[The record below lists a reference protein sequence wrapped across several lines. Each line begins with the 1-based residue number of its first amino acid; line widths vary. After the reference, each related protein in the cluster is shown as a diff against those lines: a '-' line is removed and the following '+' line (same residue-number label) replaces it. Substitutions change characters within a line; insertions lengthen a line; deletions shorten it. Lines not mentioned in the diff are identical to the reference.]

1 MWKSILAIVMVLA
14 VPATLADS
22 NWYVSGSFGN
32 VSQEESEN
40 SGAFTSDFTTGDGS
54 PAVPNGTVLPAGT
67 SVGWMTEFDS
77 GTVFSFEAGKRYG
90 SALRSGIEVSWA
102 SADVDFHEGVT
113 AGGTLID
120 GVDAAVLTGSAT
132 QLGATVGQI
141 VADGQGEIET
151 MSMMANAYYD
161 FNRDGKFSPYLG
173 AGIGFSMVDVT
184 FNPSGVGIIDD
195 DDTAFAYQVKAG
207 ATLSFSDRWEAFAE
221 YSWREGDAEVDAS
234 LIPASLDIENEQGL
248 MSVGMR
254 YKFGK

>member
-1 MWKSILAIVMVLA
+1 MWKSMLAILMMLA
-14 VPATLADS
+14 VPATMAGSD
-22 NWYVSGSFGN
+22 WYVSGSIGT
-32 VSQEESEN
+32 VSQEESKN

-54 PAVPNGTVLPAGT
+54 PAVPNGTVLPSGT
-67 SVGWMTEFDS
+67 SVGWTTEFDS
-77 GTVFSFEAGKRYG
+77 GTAFSFEAGKRYSSG
-90 SALRSGIEVSWA
+90 LRSGIEVSWA

-120 GVDAAVLTGSAT
+120 GVDAAVLTGSAM

-141 VADGQGEIET
+141 VAAGQGEIET

-161 FNRDGKFSPYLG
+161 FNRDGMFSPYLG
-173 AGIGFSMVDVT
+173 AGIGFSSVDVT

-195 DDTAFAYQVKAG
+195 DDTAFAYQVKVG
-207 ATLSFSDRWEAFAE
+207 ATLNFSDRWEAFAE
-221 YSWREGDAEVDAS
+221 YGWREADIEADAS

-248 MSVGMR
+248 LSVGMR